1 MQVTILNSA
10 PVQDVTDNHLSS
22 EVEEALHIFV
32 EEILPNV
39 NSATQA
45 ATLNQEII
53 PNLSKLIHEFTIDN
67 EASTGLGLA
76 DLENGMAKIVEEVL
90 SKSLQCT
97 GGQDMTNSSLVQS
110 ITDDLTSKRVHDD
123 NCFQFNTRLS
133 GTDIGGSVIKK
144 IKEESDLNCQES
156 CKDHPECNF
165 FLFFTSTHYQTWK
178 RGECRLLRFQGQ
190 YQPNQKGHTSGPSE
204 CDKVDSQDNYD
215 QLKAFLTRTSD
226 ETLDLECSR
235 LARAR
240 QEGRS
245 LLKELENHVKLNVF
259 SGAEKEDMESF
270 RNGVFYAIDAVRHLW
285 VELLQSA
292 VGNCV
297 QLHILSSTLHA
308 EYCKLM
314 TSKSAKNIRLTMM
327 LHCLRRLKIYIC
339 ILIGFHIIWNR
350 IIILTIDV

>member
-1 MQVTILNSA
+1 M
-10 PVQDVTDNHLSS
+10 
-22 EVEEALHIFV
+22 
-32 EEILPNV
+32 
-39 NSATQA
+39 
-45 ATLNQEII
+45 
-53 PNLSKLIHEFTIDN
+53 
-67 EASTGLGLA
+67 
-76 DLENGMAKIVEEVL
+76 
-90 SKSLQCT
+90 
-97 GGQDMTNSSLVQS
+97 
-110 ITDDLTSKRVHDD
+110 
-123 NCFQFNTRLS
+123 S
-133 GTDIGGSVIKK
+133 GTDIGGSVVKK
-144 IKEESDLNCQES
+144 TKEESDLNCQES

-165 FLFFTSTHYQTWK
+165 FLFFTNTHYQTWK

-259 SGAEKEDMESF
+259 SGAEKEDMETF
-270 RNGVFYAIDAVRHLW
+270 RNGAIDAVRHLW

-297 QLHILSSTLHA
+297 QLHIPSSTLHA

-314 TSKSAKNIRLTMM
+314 TSKSAKYIRLTMM